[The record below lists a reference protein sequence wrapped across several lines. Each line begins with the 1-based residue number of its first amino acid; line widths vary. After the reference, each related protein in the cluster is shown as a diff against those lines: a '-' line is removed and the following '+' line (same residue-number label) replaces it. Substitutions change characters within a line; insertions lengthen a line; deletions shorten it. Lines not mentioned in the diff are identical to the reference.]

1 MKIDSVAVIGL
12 GYVGLPLAVALSR
25 AGRRVVGFDIDQKRV
40 AELTAGEDRSGEVAK
55 SDMAESDVAFT
66 GESSQ
71 LSGLDAY
78 LITVPTPVD
87 DAHKPDLGAVEAA
100 CRLVGGALG
109 EGAVVVLESTVY
121 PGTVEDVCGPLIAR
135 ESGLVAGRDFFLG
148 YSPERINPGDPAH
161 GLGKITKVVAGQ
173 TPEASEA
180 LSALYGAIGPVFQA
194 ADIRTAEA
202 AKVIENAQR
211 DVNIAFVNELALI
224 FDRLGLDTGDVLA
237 AASTK
242 WNFLP
247 FQPGLVGGHCIGV
260 DPYYLTY
267 AAERHGYHPEV
278 ILAGRRIND
287 TMGEFVGRAV
297 ARRLLATD
305 LPRRCL
311 VLGITFKENV
321 RDIRN
326 SRSVDVV
333 RELQSFGIEVEVH
346 DPLADPAEVAR
357 EYGFELI
364 DRPSGPYGGLAL
376 TVAHQDYAG
385 WTADSTEAL
394 LANGGILADV
404 RGLWRDRAFSD
415 KVTLWRL

>member
-1 MKIDSVAVIGL
+1 MKIDTVAVIGL
-12 GYVGLPLAVALSR
+12 GYVGLPLALALSA
-25 AGRRVVGFDIDQKRV
+25 AGRRVICFDIDARRV
-40 AELTAGEDRSGEVAK
+40 ADLRAGDDKSGEVVARAL
-55 SDMAESDVAFT
+55 AESEIELTSDSAD
-66 GESSQ
+66 
-71 LSGLDAY
+71 LRGLDAY
-78 LITVPTPVD
+78 LITVPTPID
-87 DAHKPDLGAVEAA
+87 DAQKPDLGAVQSA
-100 CRLVGGALG
+100 CRMVGGELAK
-109 EGAVVVLESTVY
+109 GAVVVLESTVY
-121 PGTVEDVCGPLIAR
+121 PGTVEEVCGPIIER

-148 YSPERINPGDPAH
+148 YSPERINPGDPDH
-161 GLGKITKVVAGQ
+161 GLGQITKVVAGQ
-173 TPEASEA
+173 TPDVAAA
-180 LSALYGAIGPVFQA
+180 LGELYGAVGPVFQA

-247 FQPGLVGGHCIGV
+247 FRPGLVGGHCIGV

-287 TMGEFVGRAV
+287 TMGEFVGREV
-297 ARRLLATD
+297 ARRVLTAD

-311 VLGITFKENV
+311 VLGVTFKENV

-333 RELQSFGIEVEVH
+333 RELESFGIETDVH

-357 EYGFELI
+357 EYGFELVAT
-364 DRPSGPYGGLAL
+364 PSGAYGAVAL
-376 TVAHQDYAG
+376 TVAHREYEG
-385 WTADSTEAL
+385 WTAASTEAL
-394 LANGGILADV
+394 LAEGGTVADV

-415 KVTLWRL
+415 KVSIWRL